1 MVSMDGN
8 DNDTII
14 ILQKRIQAYADLK
27 IRVHITLKSGLWKR
41 GFIKNVGAEFF
52 ILEESLQG
60 EMPIFFQEIEKI
72 DKYFDKREGEHES

>member
-1 MVSMDGN
+1 MVSMNGD
-8 DNDTII
+8 DNDTIT

-41 GFIKNVGAEFF
+41 GIITKVGDEFF
-52 ILEESLQG
+52 MLEESLQG

-72 DKYFDKREGEHES
+72 DKYFDKREGEHDK